1 VLFSRRRHLLSFE
14 LNDSPNP
21 NLLPGLNSWVHYSV
35 RIFEICRAVHNP
47 DYSPG
52 GTSRPKGENMP
63 VSDSTAGS
71 NAVKISGLVEH
82 YTKTLQGRGYGPLA
96 THAYKRAVEHFIAW
110 SAPDSDCV
118 EIGEAPI
125 RRFIDEHL
133 GDCSCACRPQRGRVT
148 ALSALRH
155 LQAILR
161 ATGSIPPAPPS
172 FPIFIISELRDYC
185 DFANDVCGLSPA
197 TLISRR
203 QWIGR
208 FLTHIFPSGGLDFSR
223 LGLKGIRD
231 FFATQCQGYQPGSTQ
246 VVASSV
252 RSYLRFRALRHA
264 DPVEALLAAIPRAA
278 RWRLASL
285 PEYLN
290 QEELARLMSAFE
302 QVDPQRQRDHAIVRC
317 LVDLGL
323 RSFEVAALRLE
334 DIDWKNATLT
344 IRVGKSRRADVLP
357 LPAVTGHAIAN
368 YLHKARPA
376 TESRA
381 VFVRHRAP
389 LDVPV
394 DAGVIRSVVRQ
405 AAARSGLAGRL
416 HGPHR
421 LRHSAATRM
430 LQGGATLKEIADVLR
445 HRSLDTTAIYAKVDL
460 TRLSAIAQPWPGGV
474 A

>member
-1 VLFSRRRHLLSFE
+1 
-14 LNDSPNP
+14 
-21 NLLPGLNSWVHYSV
+21 
-35 RIFEICRAVHNP
+35 
-47 DYSPG
+47 
-52 GTSRPKGENMP
+52 
-63 VSDSTAGS
+63 
-71 NAVKISGLVEH
+71 
-82 YTKTLQGRGYGPLA
+82 
-96 THAYKRAVEHFIAW
+96 
-110 SAPDSDCV
+110 
-118 EIGEAPI
+118 
-125 RRFIDEHL
+125 
-133 GDCSCACRPQRGRVT
+133 
-148 ALSALRH
+148 
-155 LQAILR
+155 
-161 ATGSIPPAPPS
+161 
-172 FPIFIISELRDYC
+172 
-185 DFANDVCGLSPA
+185 
-197 TLISRR
+197 LISRR

-223 LGLKGIRD
+223 LGPKGIRD

-252 RSYLRFRALRHA
+252 RSYLRFRAVRHA
-264 DPVEALLAAIPRAA
+264 DPVEALLAAIPQAA
-278 RWRLASL
+278 RWRLSAL

-290 QEELARLMSAFE
+290 LEELARLMSAFE
-302 QVDPQRQRDHAIVRC
+302 HDDPQRQRDHAIVRC

-323 RSFEVAALRLE
+323 RSFEVAALCLE

-344 IRVGKSRRADVLP
+344 VRVGKSRRADILP

-389 LDVPV
+389 LDIPV

-405 AAARSGLAGRL
+405 AAARSGLADRL

-430 LQGGATLKEIADVLR
+430 LRGGATLKEIADVLR

-460 TRLSAIAQPWPGGV
+460 GRLSSIAQPWPGGV

>member
-1 VLFSRRRHLLSFE
+1 MPFT
-14 LNDSPNP
+14 DSN
-21 NLLPGLNSWVHYSV
+21 
-35 RIFEICRAVHNP
+35 A
-47 DYSPG
+47 
-52 GTSRPKGENMP
+52 MP
-63 VSDSTAGS
+63 
-71 NAVKISGLVEH
+71 NAVKIPGLVEL
-82 YTKTLQGRGYGPLA
+82 YTTTLQRRGYGPVA

-110 SAPDSDCV
+110 SAQDSDCI
-118 EIGEAPI
+118 EIGEAPF
-125 RRFIDEHL
+125 RRFLDEHL
-133 GDCSCACRPQRGRVT
+133 GDCSCAGRPQRGRVT

-161 ATGSIPPAPPS
+161 ATGGIPPATS
-172 FPIFIISELRDYC
+172 RFPGFVISELQDYD
-185 DFANDVCGLSPA
+185 DFANDVCGLAPA

-203 QWIGR
+203 KWIGR
-208 FLTHIFPSGGLDFSR
+208 FLAHVFPCGVLEFSR
-223 LGLKGIRD
+223 LGPKAVRD
-231 FFATQCQGYQPGSTQ
+231 FFAVQCQRYQASSAQ

-264 DPVEALLAAIPRAA
+264 DPAEALIAAIPQVAH
-278 RWRLASL
+278 WRLASL
-285 PEYLN
+285 PEYLS

-302 QVDPQRQRDHAIVRC
+302 HADPQRQRDHAIVRC

-344 IRVGKSRRADVLP
+344 VRVGKSHRADVLP
-357 LPAVTGHAIAN
+357 LPVVTGQAIAS
-368 YLHKARPA
+368 YLQKARPT

-405 AAARSGLAGRL
+405 AAARSGLVGRL

>member
-1 VLFSRRRHLLSFE
+1 MS
-14 LNDSPNP
+14 
-21 NLLPGLNSWVHYSV
+21 
-35 RIFEICRAVHNP
+35 
-47 DYSPG
+47 
-52 GTSRPKGENMP
+52 
-63 VSDSTAGS
+63 VSDSIAKP
-71 NAVKISGLVEH
+71 NAVKISGLVEL
-82 YTKTLQGRGYGPLA
+82 YTTTLQGRGYGPAA

-118 EIGEAPI
+118 EVGEAAF
-125 RRFIDEHL
+125 RRFLDEHL
-133 GDCSCACRPQRGRVT
+133 ADCSCPGRPQRGKVT

-161 ATGSIPPAPPS
+161 GTGSIPSSPPS
-172 FPIFIISELRDYC
+172 FPSFVVSELREYC
-185 DFANDVCGLSPA
+185 DFANDVCGLAPA

-203 QWIGR
+203 QWVGR
-208 FLTHIFPSGGLDFSR
+208 FLTHIFPAGGLDFSR
-223 LGLKGIRD
+223 LGPRGVRD
-231 FFATQCQGYQPGSTQ
+231 FFAAQCQGYRPGSAQ

-252 RSYLRFRALRHA
+252 RSYLRFRALQHA
-264 DPVEALLAAIPRAA
+264 DSVEALMAAIPQAA
-278 RWRLASL
+278 CWRLASL
-285 PEYLN
+285 PEHLSS
-290 QEELARLMSAFE
+290 EELARLMSAFE
-302 QVDPQRQRDHAIVRC
+302 QADPQRQRDYAIICC

-344 IRVGKSRRADVLP
+344 VRVGKSHRVDVLP
-357 LPAVTGHAIAN
+357 LPAGTGHAIAN
-368 YLHKARPA
+368 YLHKARPQ

-430 LQGGATLKEIADVLR
+430 LQGGATLKAIADVLR

-460 TRLSAIAQPWPGGV
+460 TRLSAIAQPWPGG
-474 A
+474 AA

>member
-1 VLFSRRRHLLSFE
+1 
-14 LNDSPNP
+14 
-21 NLLPGLNSWVHYSV
+21 
-35 RIFEICRAVHNP
+35 
-47 DYSPG
+47 
-52 GTSRPKGENMP
+52 MP
-63 VSDSTAGS
+63 VSYSTAGPNS
-71 NAVKISGLVEH
+71 VKISGLVEH

-96 THAYKRAVEHFIAW
+96 THAYKRAVEHFIFW

-125 RRFIDEHL
+125 RRFIDDHL
-133 GDCSCACRPQRGRVT
+133 GDCGCAGRPQRGKVT

-172 FPIFIISELRDYC
+172 FPDFIISELRDYY
-185 DFANDVCGLSPA
+185 DFANDVCGLAPA

-223 LGLKGIRD
+223 LGPKGIRD
-231 FFATQCQGYQPGSTQ
+231 FFASQCQGYQPGSTQ

-252 RSYLRFRALRHA
+252 RSYLRFRALRYA
-264 DPVEALLAAIPRAA
+264 DPVEALLAAIPQAA

-290 QEELARLMSAFE
+290 QVELARLMSAFE
-302 QVDPQRQRDHAIVRC
+302 QDDPQRQRDHAIVRC

-344 IRVGKSRRADVLP
+344 VRVGKSRRADVLP
-357 LPAVTGHAIAN
+357 LPAVTGHAIAS

-376 TESRA
+376 AESRA

-389 LDVPV
+389 LDIPV

-445 HRSLDTTAIYAKVDL
+445 HRSLDTTATYAKVDL
-460 TRLSAIAQPWPGGV
+460 GRLSAIAQPWPGGV
-474 A
+474 S

>member
-1 VLFSRRRHLLSFE
+1 LRWPS
-14 LNDSPNP
+14 
-21 NLLPGLNSWVHYSV
+21 
-35 RIFEICRAVHNP
+35 
-47 DYSPG
+47 
-52 GTSRPKGENMP
+52 
-63 VSDSTAGS
+63 
-71 NAVKISGLVEH
+71 
-82 YTKTLQGRGYGPLA
+82 A
-96 THAYKRAVEHFIAW
+96 TRK
-110 SAPDSDCV
+110 
-118 EIGEAPI
+118 
-125 RRFIDEHL
+125 
-133 GDCSCACRPQRGRVT
+133 VT

-161 ATGSIPPAPPS
+161 ATGSIPPALPS

-185 DFANDVCGLSPA
+185 DFANDVCGLAPA

-223 LGLKGIRD
+223 LGPKTVRD
-231 FFATQCQGYQPGSTQ
+231 FFAAQCQGYQPGSAQ

-264 DPVEALLAAIPRAA
+264 DPVESLMAAIPQAA
-278 RWRLASL
+278 HWRLASL

-302 QVDPQRQRDHAIVRC
+302 QPDPQRQRDHAIVRC

-323 RSFEVAALRLE
+323 RSFEVAALRMD

-344 IRVGKSRRADVLP
+344 VRVGKSHRVDVLP
-357 LPAVTGHAIAN
+357 LPALTGHAIAS
-368 YLHKARPA
+368 YLHKARPE

-394 DAGVIRSVVRQ
+394 DASVIRSVVRQ

-460 TRLSAIAQPWPGGV
+460 TRLSAIAQPWPGG
-474 A
+474 AA